1 MSDDRF
7 ELPYEDVP
15 GGPFEAALGPEYPL
29 SDHVVVAGAFFEA
42 PGGLFVPCLRIG
54 FQRGV
59 PGRPPEWVT
68 GTAFVGDE
76 RTVSSFE
83 RLVHDAVSSARRGV
97 ARARLD
103 RGRHAN

>member
-15 GGPFEAALGPEYPL
+15 GGAFQADLGAEYPL
-29 SDHVVVAGAFFEA
+29 SDTVDIAAAFFEA
-42 PGGLFVPCLRIG
+42 PGGLLVPFLRLGFHVGIPGQSPRFVA
-54 FQRGV
+54 
-59 PGRPPEWVT
+59 

-76 RTVSSFE
+76 QSLSSFE
-83 RLVHDAVSSARRGV
+83 RLGV

-103 RGRHAN
+103 RGHRAN